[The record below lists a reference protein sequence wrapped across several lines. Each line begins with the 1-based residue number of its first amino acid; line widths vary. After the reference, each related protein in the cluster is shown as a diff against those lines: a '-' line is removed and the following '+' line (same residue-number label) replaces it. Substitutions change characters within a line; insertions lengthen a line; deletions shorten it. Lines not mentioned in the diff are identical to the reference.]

1 MFIVVIYKN
10 ISIIKRMNKINFL
23 VIGSKCASKEIITNT
38 FSKTPKASETIMD
51 VNINIFEDDQIAL
64 KVFDV
69 DLTSVC

>member
-1 MFIVVIYKN
+1 M
-10 ISIIKRMNKINFL
+10 
-23 VIGSKCASKEIITNT
+23 IGSKCASKEIITNT